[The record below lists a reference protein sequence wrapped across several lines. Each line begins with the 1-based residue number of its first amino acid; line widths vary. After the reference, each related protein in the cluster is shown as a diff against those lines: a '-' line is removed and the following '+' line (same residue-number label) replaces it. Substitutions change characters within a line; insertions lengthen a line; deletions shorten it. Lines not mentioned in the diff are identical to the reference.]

1 MNSGELNREQR
12 EDALCVFEV
21 FDMDQD
27 GQLDLRE
34 FKSALRALGFE
45 VNKEEIKLVVSSCL
59 DNSLGLS
66 IGSTTKG
73 AGGVNSSYLPSSS
86 LGSSSVVV
94 GTNDFDRFI
103 DFDNFCSVI
112 SYLMES
118 QKKFGIGAFYGT
130 ARDASDKHSL
140 HRKERGIESYLDVG
154 QEDDLEDEP
163 PVSIEYVRRIFSLFD
178 TNKTGKVGLRNLK
191 ALISQV
197 ARESHNLNMRN
208 TGESGGIGDF
218 VFTDEE
224 LSLMIKH
231 IDRDNDGFLDFED
244 FYKVFQYCHGSNSG
258 ISF

>member
-1 MNSGELNREQR
+1 MSSGELSKEQR

-45 VNKEEIKLVVSSCL
+45 VNKEEIKLVISSCL

-66 IGSTTKG
+66 INSTTR
-73 AGGVNSSYLPSSS
+73 GGVNSSYLPSSS
-86 LGSSSVVV
+86 SGSSLI
-94 GTNDFDRFI
+94 GGIIDGDRILDFED
-103 DFDNFCSVI
+103 FCSII
-112 SYLMES
+112 SYLMET

-130 ARDASDKHSL
+130 ARSENGKYSL
-140 HRKERGIESYLDVG
+140 YRKESGVESYFGVNHE
-154 QEDDLEDEP
+154 EDLGDES

-197 ARESHNLNMRN
+197 SRESHNLNMKS
-208 TGESGGIGDF
+208 TSDSGGIRDL

-244 FYKVFQYCHGSNSG
+244 FYKVFQYCHGNDAG
-258 ISF
+258 INI